1 MNNQGTQ
8 ETVFDAKRAQ
18 AFLDENRFGDAVGM
32 AEARLVRVPDD
43 VEATIILSQGL
54 LRMGKLDRLRDLL
67 KEIDEKIGRLSLV
80 YLRLGELCR
89 KSGLNAEADNFLSK
103 YNALLSTILP
113 DEKRPQADVFA
124 AGGMDGATEGENA
137 DDIYPEFYTV
147 TLADLYIRQ
156 GHPALARNVL
166 TAILEKE
173 PGNEL
178 AFMKLT
184 EVDQLLTMDGAG
196 PGSATVRPALA
207 GANAAVVSEL
217 ERWLTQVIRMRSAA
231 S

>member
-1 MNNQGTQ
+1 MNNQETQ
-8 ETVFDAKRAQ
+8 DTIFDVKRAQ
-18 AFLDENRFGDAVGM
+18 ALLDENRFGDAVGM

-67 KEIDEKIGRLSLV
+67 KEINEKIGQLSLV

-89 KSGLNAEADNFLSK
+89 KSGLNAEADNFLRK
-103 YNALLSTILP
+103 YNDLISTILP
-113 DEKRPQADVFA
+113 DEQQPQADVLVA
-124 AGGMDGATEGENA
+124 DEMDDAMEEETV
-137 DDIYPEFYTV
+137 DDLYPEFYTV
-147 TLADLYIRQ
+147 TLADLYLRQ
-156 GHPALARNVL
+156 GHPALARKVL

-173 PGNEL
+173 PENEQ

-184 EVDQLLTMDGAG
+184 EVDQILTVDGAD
-196 PGSATVRPALA
+196 PGAATIRPELA
-207 GANAAVVSEL
+207 EANAAVVAEL
-217 ERWLTQVIRMRSAA
+217 EKWLTQVIRMRSAV